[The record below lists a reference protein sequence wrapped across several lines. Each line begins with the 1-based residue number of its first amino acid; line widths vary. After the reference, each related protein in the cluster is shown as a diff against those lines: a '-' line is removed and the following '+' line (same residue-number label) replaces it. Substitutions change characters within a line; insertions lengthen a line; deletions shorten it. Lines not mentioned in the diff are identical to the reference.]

1 MGTFQVSFGFLH
13 YIVFTS
19 FQQGLSIDLNHV
31 YSTRFID
38 RLKSCLF
45 DYELYII
52 SNYFQIHMSVF
63 NIFTSFFLKFFC

>member
-31 YSTRFID
+31 YSTMN
-38 RLKSCLF
+38 
-45 DYELYII
+45 YTLYLII
-52 SNYFQIHMSVF
+52 F
-63 NIFTSFFLKFFC
+63 NFTCQYLIFLLHFS